1 MRLHFCVFVQC
12 PSTGP
17 CVLQDL
23 FLFFPR
29 WTQVERSFRQCQ
41 TDCQFVDNFIYSDGT
56 ERGTHTSIAL
66 AELVGESKV
75 EHPKAHLSL
84 SQFLLCIL
92 LVSCLGC
99 WHWMTVTNECIHLR
113 DRDWMTDSLYRLH
126 TRVWQQS
133 IQFVVVVIVVVASP
147 NGKWQMKM
155 EIIQLTWTNV
165 GIKKKQHSW
174 LPGDLEKQW
183 SNVNNFHEKPQITK
197 ATTIRQQ
204 QQHHSTWLVP
214 YLHLCIICST
224 SQSTHALLSVS
235 LSLSLCVCDKDS
247 NKNVCCHLRICQLSR

>member
-29 WTQVERSFRQCQ
+29 WTQVERSFQQCQ

-113 DRDWMTDSLYRLH
+113 DRDRMTH

-133 IQFVVVVIVVVASP
+133 IQFVVVVVASP

-165 GIKKKQHSW
+165 GIKKSNI
-174 LPGDLEKQW
+174 PGCLVTLKSSEAT
-183 SNVNNFHEKPQITK
+183 SIISTK
-197 ATTIRQQ
+197 NHKLKKQQ
-204 QQHHSTWLVP
+204 QSDNNSNNPQR
-214 YLHLCIICST
+214 
-224 SQSTHALLSVS
+224 
-235 LSLSLCVCDKDS
+235 DS
-247 NKNVCCHLRICQLSR
+247 CRICISA

>member
-1 MRLHFCVFVQC
+1 MVPPSLTFRLQAIRNVNKFTIKLKVVVVAVVVDVIVLHRLPSKHQVVMRLHFCVFVQC

-41 TDCQFVDNFIYSDGT
+41 TDCQFVDNFIYSEGT

-99 WHWMTVTNECIHLR
+99 
-113 DRDWMTDSLYRLH
+113 
-126 TRVWQQS
+126 
-133 IQFVVVVIVVVASP
+133 
-147 NGKWQMKM
+147 
-155 EIIQLTWTNV
+155 
-165 GIKKKQHSW
+165 
-174 LPGDLEKQW
+174 
-183 SNVNNFHEKPQITK
+183 
-197 ATTIRQQ
+197 
-204 QQHHSTWLVP
+204 
-214 YLHLCIICST
+214 
-224 SQSTHALLSVS
+224 
-235 LSLSLCVCDKDS
+235 
-247 NKNVCCHLRICQLSR
+247 